1 MIAVRVIYSNLPI
14 KNLIYRNLGTC
25 AKVLLLPHNVQTGK
39 KKWKEKLQ
47 MLTSSECLTSVE
59 NTVELCGAGFK
70 TITWLSIQTK
80 LPEHLKITLD

>member
-1 MIAVRVIYSNLPI
+1 MTAVRVIYSNLPI
-14 KNLIYRNLGTC
+14 KNLVYCNLGTC
-25 AKVLLLPHNVQTGK
+25 AKVLLLPHNVHTG

-59 NTVELCGAGFK
+59 NTVELCGAGLK

-80 LPEHLKITLD
+80 LPEHLKIALD

>member
-1 MIAVRVIYSNLPI
+1 MY
-14 KNLIYRNLGTC
+14 K
-25 AKVLLLPHNVQTGK
+25 QE

-80 LPEHLKITLD
+80 LPEHLKIALD